1 MKFGRNKVKS
11 EFVPS
16 SWKRN
21 LAVCFC
27 GSFTT
32 TASMTLLLPFLPLYV
47 QQLGVSDQA
56 AIVQWSGI
64 AYAATFVSAAM
75 AAPFWGRL
83 GDRYGRKLMLLRASL
98 GMAIALPLI
107 GVVQNIEQLIV
118 LRLLLGF
125 LGGYNSGSATL
136 VAAQSPRLRSGW
148 ALGVLTS
155 GIMAGSLAGP
165 LIGGVLPVFVGMRMT
180 FILAGVA
187 VFIIFLATVLLIRE
201 ERRPPKATTAN
212 QTDQQLGVLGKKPV
226 VAMLFTGMLLMLATM
241 SIEPIITVY
250 VIQFVDAAHV
260 TSVAGVVMSAAALGS
275 IISSSYLGK
284 LADEVGHSR
293 VIIGCFA
300 ASALLLIPQAF
311 VTSAWQLVVLRF
323 LMGVAL
329 GGLLPCIA
337 TVIRHNV
344 PDNAAGKIM
353 GYSISAQFV
362 GQVVGP
368 VTGGFVAGHVGMSA
382 VFLATAALMAGG
394 ALGNF
399 ILFRKR

>member
-1 MKFGRNKVKS
+1 
-11 EFVPS
+11 
-16 SWKRN
+16 
-21 LAVCFC
+21 
-27 GSFTT
+27 
-32 TASMTLLLPFLPLYV
+32 MTLLLPFLPLYV